1 MGKQGHSSA
10 ELADGMKKSES
21 SSGGVERAADESEQ
35 DPQSV
40 SAQGLDLVQVR
51 QMAEQGNMS
60 AQIIMGWCYYYG
72 DGVQKDK
79 VESAK
84 WYLKAAE
91 QGDAKA
97 QCNLGVCYAN
107 GEGVENDFN
116 EAAKWFRAA
125 AEQGHMY
132 AQFNLGSSYANGDG
146 VPQDMVEAEKWYRK
160 AAEQGYE
167 DAIAALKALES
178 GE

>member
-1 MGKQGHSSA
+1 MY
-10 ELADGMKKSES
+10 
-21 SSGGVERAADESEQ
+21 DESEQ

-91 QGDAKA
+91 QGEPSAQSHIGDCYDEGDGVEKNMSEAARWYRKAAVQGDADA
-97 QCNLGVCYAN
+97 QYNLGLCY
-107 GEGVENDFN
+107 D
-116 EAAKWFRAA
+116 
-125 AEQGHMY
+125 
-132 AQFNLGSSYANGDG
+132 NGDG
-146 VPQDMVEAEKWYRK
+146 VLQDKVEAVKWYRK

-178 GE
+178 GEVNEMGDGTCIPRPE

>member
-21 SSGGVERAADESEQ
+21 SSDRIERAADESEQ

-72 DGVQKDK
+72 DGVQKEK

-84 WYLKAAE
+84 WYRMAAE
-91 QGDAKA
+91 
-97 QCNLGVCYAN
+97 
-107 GEGVENDFN
+107 EG
-116 EAAKWFRAA
+116 
-125 AEQGHMY
+125 H
-132 AQFNLGSSYANGDG
+132 
-146 VPQDMVEAEKWYRK
+146 
-160 AAEQGYE
+160 E

>member
-1 MGKQGHSSA
+1 MGKQGHYSA

-21 SSGGVERAADESEQ
+21 SSDRIERVADESEQ

-72 DGVQKDK
+72 DGV
-79 VESAK
+79 
-84 WYLKAAE
+84 
-91 QGDAKA
+91 
-97 QCNLGVCYAN
+97 
-107 GEGVENDFN
+107 
-116 EAAKWFRAA
+116 
-125 AEQGHMY
+125 
-132 AQFNLGSSYANGDG
+132 
-146 VPQDMVEAEKWYRK
+146 PQDMVEAEKWYRK

-178 GE
+178 GEVNEMGGGTCIPRPE

>member
-91 QGDAKA
+91 QGEPSA
-97 QCNLGVCYAN
+97 QSHIGDCYD
-107 GEGVENDFN
+107 E
-116 EAAKWFRAA
+116 
-125 AEQGHMY
+125 
-132 AQFNLGSSYANGDG
+132 GDG
-146 VPQDMVEAEKWYRK
+146 VEKNMSEAARWYRK
-160 AAEQGYE
+160 AAEQG
-167 DAIAALKALES
+167 DADAQYNLGACYAN
-178 GE
+178 GDGVA